1 MGRRLSSSSSATNP
15 ARIPVA
21 SIAHNPR
28 NARDNYDDT
37 GELAESMREYGVLQ
51 PLGVVRYEIFLAH
64 WPEHEDDIG
73 AAHWVVM
80 QGNRRLAAARAA
92 GLDEVPVIVQEQL
105 GRSDRLDESIL
116 VENVHRADLPHLRQA
131 ALLQQLVDKH
141 GGQRAVAK
149 VLSKTPGWVNQRLS
163 LLKLVPELQAMLAG
177 GELTV
182 EQARDLSRVARDNQ
196 LASYDQGPPFREP
209 DPAEPDLPEAA
220 PDDAVAVYDVNTQ
233 WIPASAPE
241 STSATERPAAAAAPK
256 PAKPSGGGQSNARLV
271 TALRRRSP
279 DEVAAAI
286 RDAYDSDQ
294 LEHLAKLLADQ

>member
-28 NARDNYDDT
+28 NARDDYNDT
-37 GELAESMREYGVLQ
+37 DELAESMREYGVLQ

-92 GLDEVPVIVQEQL
+92 SLDEVPVIVQEQL

-149 VLSKTPGWVNQRLS
+149 VLSKTAGWVNQRLS
-163 LLKLVPELQAMLAG
+163 LLKLVPELQAKLAS
-177 GELTV
+177 GELNV
-182 EQARDLSRVARDNQ
+182 EQARDLSRITRDNQ
-196 LASYDQGPPFREP
+196 LASYQQGPPFREP
-209 DPAEPDLPEAA
+209 APTEPDVLTPVSEEPAG
-220 PDDAVAVYDVNTQ
+220 VYDVNTPQ
-233 WIPASAPE
+233 ATAPTPTAE
-241 STSATERPAAAAAPK
+241 SRATATAPT
-256 PAKPSGGGQSNARLV
+256 PAKSNGNRGGQSNARLI

-286 RDAYDSDQ
+286 KDAYDSDQ

>member
-1 MGRRLSSSSSATNP
+1 MGRRLSSSSSASNP

-37 GELAESMREYGVLQ
+37 TELAESVREYGVLQ
-51 PLGVVRYEIFLAH
+51 PLGVVRYEIYLAH

-131 ALLQQLVDKH
+131 ALLQQLAEKH

-149 VLSKTPGWVNQRLS
+149 VLNKTPGWVNQRLS
-163 LLKLVPELQAMLAG
+163 LLKLVPELQTKLG
-177 GELTV
+177 SGELTV
-182 EQARDLSRVARDNQ
+182 EQARDLSRITRDKQ
-196 LASYDQGPPFREP
+196 LDAYEQGPPFREP
-209 DPAEPDLPEAA
+209 EPTTPGT
-220 PDDAVAVYDVNTQ
+220 PVYDVNTQ
-233 WIPASAPE
+233 QAAEATPA
-241 STSATERPAAAAAPK
+241 TDLRGTTTAPK
-256 PAKPSGGGQSNARLV
+256 SGRPNGTNGHGGGQSNARLV

-286 RDAYDSDQ
+286 KDAYDSDQ
-294 LEHLAKLLADQ
+294 LEHLAKLLTDQ